1 MESSLQEYLDQ
12 FIKKVL
18 DLKEV
23 KQYLLLK
30 EEINASV
37 EINKLQEMI
46 KAAKKDLALSF
57 ATKEHQEKKEKYLAL
72 QSEYDN
78 HPLIVNFNVVK
89 EEVSYLLN
97 KIEDSLKEK

>member
-18 DLKEV
+18 DQEEV

-30 EEINASV
+30 EEINSSS
-37 EINKLQEMI
+37 EINSLQDKI
-46 KAAKKDLALSF
+46 KVAKKELALSF
-57 ATKEHQEKKEKYLAL
+57 GTKEQQVKKENFLAL
-72 QSEYDN
+72 QNEYDN

-89 EEVSYLLN
+89 EEVSYLLS